1 MQYLSLP
8 FISIGIASLALG
20 AFISLRGKNPR
31 RVAVVSA
38 LVSLVCFLF
47 AVREVG
53 TAGHGRLFDPLMPW
67 FDADGLDAVPM
78 AFFAALT
85 MIFVTL
91 APKRDSAGSA
101 LAGMLIVSAAT
112 QIAYAGANL
121 AVLAGGWWLT
131 SVPFMLGMFGKYPG
145 QKIANGFLIASC
157 VALTA
162 AIAVLHTTQ
171 IDDLSHTTMLAF
183 GLLILA
189 VILRKGVFPLHGW
202 MISAF
207 EHGPLLPTALLF
219 NGHLGALLIARSEAT
234 ALPQTARHALNI
246 LGLIALA
253 TTLITSVRGLVEK
266 KPRRLLAYLCLS
278 QASFI
283 LVGLATANDEGI
295 TGALVHW
302 LVVSTAS
309 AGLICIVRVLE
320 VRVSDIE
327 DPSGHLGLAT
337 QAPRLA
343 TFFLVCGLALIGLPG
358 TLGYCAEDLLFHGA
372 LENHPWVGLCLP
384 VATAFNAINLM
395 RLFGILFL
403 GVLPKHVIAIP
414 DALPRERWPLAACVV
429 FLIAGGLAPSAVIAW
444 RATAAGEIARALG
457 HGAKQDP
464 AAHH

>member
-8 FISIGIASLALG
+8 FISTGIASLAVG
-20 AFISLRGKNPR
+20 AILSLTGRNPR
-31 RVAVVSA
+31 PIAIGSA
-38 LVSLVCFLF
+38 FMSLLCMLL

-53 TAGHGRLFDPLMPW
+53 VAGHGRLFDPLLPF

-78 AFFAALT
+78 AFYAALT
-85 MIFVTL
+85 AIFVTL
-91 APKRDSAGSA
+91 APKRDASGKA

-112 QIAYAGANL
+112 QIAYAGTNL
-121 AVLAGGWWLT
+121 AVLVAGWWLT
-131 SVPFMLGMFGKYPG
+131 SVPFVLGMFGKHPG
-145 QKIANGFLIASC
+145 QKYANGILITSC
-157 VALTA
+157 AALTA
-162 AIAVLHTTQ
+162 AIFVLHTTQ
-171 IDDLSHTTMLAF
+171 LEDLSHTTMLAF
-183 GLLILA
+183 GLIIFA

-202 MISAF
+202 MVSAF

-219 NGHLGALLIARSEAT
+219 NGHLGALLIARSEAI
-234 ALPQTARHALNI
+234 ALPQTAKHALDI
-246 LGLIALA
+246 LGLVALA
-253 TTLITSVRGLVEK
+253 TALITSVRGLVEK

-283 LVGLATANDEGI
+283 LVGLATANAEGI
-295 TGALVHW
+295 TGALIHW

-320 VRVSDIE
+320 VRVSVIE

-337 QAPRLA
+337 KTPRLA

-395 RLFGILFL
+395 RLFSILFL
-403 GVLPKHVIAIP
+403 GVLPKHVIDIP
-414 DALPRERWPLAACVV
+414 DALPRERWPLTACVV
-429 FLIAGGLAPSAVIAW
+429 FLIFGGLLPSTIIGW
-444 RATAAGEIARALG
+444 RSEAAQDIEKALG
-457 HGAKQDP
+457 VSVRKP
-464 AAHH
+464 HH

>member
-1 MQYLSLP
+1 MHYLSLP
-8 FISIGIASLALG
+8 YITVGITSLLAGAWISIRAKNSRQTAILST
-20 AFISLRGKNPR
+20 FI
-31 RVAVVSA
+31 
-38 LVSLVCFLF
+38 SLVCFLL
-47 AVREVG
+47 ATREVG
-53 TAGHGRLFDPLMPW
+53 AAGHERLFDPLLSW

-85 MIFVTL
+85 LMFVTL
-91 APKRDSAGSA
+91 APKRDAGGRA
-101 LAGMLIVSAAT
+101 LAGMLIIAAAT

-121 AVLAGGWWLT
+121 AVLAFGWWLT
-131 SVPFMLGMFGKYPG
+131 SVPFILGMFGKYPG
-145 QKIANGFLIASC
+145 QKHANSILIASC
-157 VALTA
+157 MALTA
-162 AIAVLHTTQ
+162 GIVVLNSTQ
-171 IDDLSHTTMLAF
+171 MDDLSHSTMLAF

-202 MISAF
+202 MVSAF

-219 NGHLGALLIARSEAT
+219 NGHLGALLIARSEAI
-234 ALPQTARHALNI
+234 ALPQTAKHALDI
-246 LGLIALA
+246 LGLIALFTA
-253 TTLITSVRGLVEK
+253 LLTSVRALVEK

-283 LVGLATANDEGI
+283 LVGLATANAEGI
-295 TGALVHW
+295 TGGLVHW

-309 AGLICIVRVLE
+309 AGLICIVRALE

-337 QAPRLA
+337 KAPRLA

-384 VATAFNAINLM
+384 FATAFNAINLM
-395 RLFGILFL
+395 RLFSILFL
-403 GVLPKHVIAIP
+403 GVLPKHVIDIP

-429 FLIAGGLAPSAVIAW
+429 FLIFGGLFPSAIIHW
-444 RATAAGEIARALG
+444 REDAAHSIEAALG
-457 HGAKQDP
+457 IDH
-464 AAHH
+464 